1 MNNVTTE
8 QKLWSIAAHLSYF
21 LGGIG
26 FVLAPL
32 LIFFLKKED
41 PFVADHAK
49 QALVA
54 HVSIL
59 LAGSVVAMLSALL
72 IGILLWPLFLLL
84 LLGLLI
90 TSLIAAWKAL
100 DGDVYRYPLIQCVVE
115 RL

>member
-1 MNNVTTE
+1 MNHITTE

-21 LGGIG
+21 FGGLG

-32 LIFFLKKED
+32 VIYFLKKED
-41 PFVADHAK
+41 GFVADHAK

-54 HVSIL
+54 HVVIL
-59 LAGSVVAMLSALL
+59 LAGSVVGMLSVLL
-72 IGILLWPLFLLL
+72 IGILLWPFFLLL

-100 DGDVYRYPLIQCVVE
+100 DGEVYRYPLIQSVVE